1 MKMQSNTIFITG
13 GGSGIGR
20 ALAESFHKLGNRIII
35 AGRREEMLKK
45 TCEANPGM
53 NYILMDVTNAASI
66 QAGAAEVTS
75 RFPRLNCVINNA
87 GIQREHDFTH
97 GEAVSDEVVEQE
109 IDTNL
114 LGLIRVSAALQ
125 PHLQKMGD
133 ATLINVSSG
142 LGFVPLARF
151 PVYCATKA
159 AVHSF
164 CLSIRRQLRDSGVKV
179 IEIVPPYV
187 ATDLGHTLRRG
198 PMGTP
203 PPGSTPTPMP
213 LEEYIVA
220 LMEELADG
228 AEEAA
233 VGAAKRLLSASSG
246 EAVRNIFAGMNP

>member
-20 ALAESFHKLGNRIII
+20 ALAEEFHKLGNQIII

-53 NYILMDVTNAASI
+53 SYVVMDVADAASI
-66 QAGAAEVTS
+66 RSGAAHVTS

-97 GEAVSDEVVEQE
+97 GEAVNDDVVEQE

-114 LGLIRVSAALQ
+114 LGLIRVSAALL
-125 PHLQKMGD
+125 PHLQKVGN
-133 ATLINVSSG
+133 ATLVNVSSG
-142 LGFVPLARF
+142 LGFVPIARF

-164 CLSIRRQLRDSGVKV
+164 CLSIRRQLRATGVKV

-187 ATDLGHTLRRG
+187 ATDLGHTFRPAGGG
-198 PMGTP
+198 PAGGGP
-203 PPGSTPTPMP
+203 VPMP
-213 LEEYIVA
+213 LEEYIAA
-220 LMEELADG
+220 LMEELAGGPD
-228 AEEAA
+228 EAA
-233 VGAAKRLLSASSG
+233 VGTAKRLVVASAG
-246 EAVRNIFAGMNP
+246 EGVRNIFAGMNP

>member
-20 ALAESFHKLGNRIII
+20 ALAEEFHKLGNQIVI

-53 NYILMDVTNAASI
+53 SYVRMDVTNAASI
-66 QAGAAEVTS
+66 RSGAAQVTS
-75 RFPRLNCVINNA
+75 RFPKLNCVIINA

-97 GEAVSDEVVEQE
+97 GEAVNDDVVEQE

-114 LGLIRVSAALQ
+114 LGLIRVSAALL
-125 PHLQKMGD
+125 PHLQRMEN
-133 ATLINVSSG
+133 ATLVNVSSG

-164 CLSIRRQLRDSGVKV
+164 CLSIRRQLRATGVKV

-187 ATDLGHTLRRG
+187 ATDLGHTFRPSGGG
-198 PMGTP
+198 PA
-203 PPGSTPTPMP
+203 GSGPAGSGPVPMP
-213 LEEYIVA
+213 LAEYIAA
-220 LMEELADG
+220 LMEELAGGPD
-228 AEEAA
+228 EA
-233 VGAAKRLLSASSG
+233 
-246 EAVRNIFAGMNP
+246 

>member
-20 ALAESFHKLGNRIII
+20 ALAEEFHKLGNRIII

-45 TCEANPGM
+45 TCAANPGM
-53 NYILMDVTNAASI
+53 SYVRMDVTSAASI
-66 QAGAAEVTS
+66 RSGAAHVTS
-75 RFPRLNCVINNA
+75 RFPKLNCVINNA

-97 GEAVSDEVVEQE
+97 GEAVNDDVVEQE

-114 LGLIRVSAALQ
+114 LGLIRVSAALL
-125 PHLQKMGD
+125 PHLQKMEN
-133 ATLINVSSG
+133 ATLVNVSSG

-164 CLSIRRQLRDSGVKV
+164 CLSIRRQLRASGVKV

-187 ATDLGHTLRRG
+187 ATDLGHSFRPAG
-198 PMGTP
+198 GG
-203 PPGSTPTPMP
+203 PPGGGPVPMP
-213 LEEYIVA
+213 LEEYIAA
-220 LMEELADG
+220 LMEELAGGPD
-228 AEEAA
+228 EAA
-233 VGAAKRLLSASSG
+233 VGTAKRLVAASAG
-246 EAVRNIFAGMNP
+246 EGVRNIFAGMNP